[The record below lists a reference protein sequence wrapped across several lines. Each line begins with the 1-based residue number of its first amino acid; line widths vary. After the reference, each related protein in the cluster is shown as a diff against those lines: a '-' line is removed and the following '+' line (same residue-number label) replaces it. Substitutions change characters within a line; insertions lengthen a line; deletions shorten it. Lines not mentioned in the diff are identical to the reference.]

1 MESFNLSLNG
11 YRLDT
16 EFKNV
21 PISFV
26 NGLRRILLAEIPTVV
41 IRDVQILDNS
51 TKMIHEMLK
60 HRVEMLPVNVKP
72 EEAAVIRDTRIELR
86 FLPPATPDLTRKGPV
101 EITTDDFAVQG
112 PRKDVF
118 LKDRDLGAPLFF
130 MTLQPSES
138 IHVKATLGVE
148 TTGVSQVCV
157 STFKNHIDPELAKLD
172 KDTFVA
178 VAGDDE
184 NERALRAKMFDNYE
198 IQRSYARDEEGRPYW
213 FDFTVESIGVIPA
226 KDLLKQAAQIF
237 KAKIER
243 WCENPIMRSFD
254 ERNWY
259 SIETEEDGHTM
270 GALAQGLMYM
280 GGLLKVDYVSY
291 RIVHPLLPKM
301 IVNFST
307 KADPE
312 KIIAQFKKQAVD
324 LCESILKSV

>member
-1 MESFNLSLNG
+1 L
-11 YRLDT
+11 
-16 EFKNV
+16 
-21 PISFV
+21 
-26 NGLRRILLAEIPTVV
+26 
-41 IRDVQILDNS
+41 
-51 TKMIHEMLK
+51 
-60 HRVEMLPVNVKP
+60 
-72 EEAAVIRDTRIELR
+72 
-86 FLPPATPDLTRKGPV
+86 
-101 EITTDDFAVQG
+101 VQG

-130 MTLQPSES
+130 MTLQPNES

-148 TTGVSQVCV
+148 TTGASQVCV

-172 KDTFVA
+172 KDSYVA

-184 NERALRAKMFDNYE
+184 NERAMRAKIFDSYE

-237 KAKIER
+237 KAKIET
-243 WCENPIMRSFD
+243 WCENPILR
-254 ERNWY
+254 EEGNWY
-259 SIETEEDGHTM
+259 SIETEEDGHTI
-270 GALAQGLMYM
+270 GALAQSLLYS

-301 IVNFST
+301 IVRFST
-307 KADPE
+307 KAETE